1 MKKAILPVLLAT
13 LWIGFSEFLRNQLL
27 FISYWENHYNNM
39 GLIFP
44 SKPLNGMIWMLW
56 SLVFATTIYVLSKKL
71 STQEA
76 IAVAWV
82 MGFMLMWLTI
92 GNLGV
97 LPFRLLWFAIPLSI
111 IEVIVAV
118 HIIQRVSKH

>member
-82 MGFMLMWLTI
+82 MGFMLMWLTV